1 MLQEQL
7 QRPCARNQHLFRSPL
22 ECAGVQA
29 YTMAEVQRTY
39 DTRSRD
45 SPFWSLFQLFHTLV
59 PPYVTPPSEEG
70 QEACTL
76 DDFVHA
82 GAGGA
87 AADGDGL

>member
-7 QRPCARNQHLFRSPL
+7 QRPCARNQHFFRSPL

-29 YTMAEVQRTY
+29 YTMAEVQRAY

-59 PPYVTPPSEEG
+59 PPYVTPPAEEG
-70 QEACTL
+70 QDACTL
-76 DDFVHA
+76 DDFLHA

-87 AADGDGL
+87 ATEG